1 MIQASEVHVIKSPVV
16 SYRADTNAP
25 SPEDAAAIKLLGEL
39 NEGYGRAYLNSD
51 VAWYDQ
57 MLAADFQCITSG
69 GVRLDKQQFLE
80 AAAEPVAAEDFR
92 FEEVDIRLFGDVA
105 VIHALN
111 PQRYNGVSITTRYT
125 DIWAKRD
132 GVWKTI
138 SAQITRI
145 AQP

>member
-1 MIQASEVHVIKSPVV
+1 MIKSPVV
-16 SYRADTNAP
+16 SYKADTNGA
-25 SPEDAAAIKLLGEL
+25 SAQDAATIKLLGEL

-51 VAWYDQ
+51 VAWYDS
-57 MLAADFQCITSG
+57 MLAEDFQCITSG
-69 GVRLDKQQFLE
+69 GTRLNKQQFL
-80 AAAEPVAAEDFR
+80 AAVAEPVAAEDFR

-111 PQRYNGVSITTRYT
+111 PQRYEGGPPMTTRYT

-138 SAQITRI
+138 SAQITRL
-145 AQP
+145 ASS

>member
-1 MIQASEVHVIKSPVV
+1 MIKSPVV
-16 SYRADTNAP
+16 SYRADT
-25 SPEDAAAIKLLGEL
+25 DAASAQDEATIKLLGEL

-57 MLAADFQCITSG
+57 MLADDFQCITSG
-69 GVRLDKQQFLE
+69 GVRLNKQEFLK

-105 VIHALN
+105 IIHALN
-111 PQRYNGVSITTRYT
+111 PQRYEGGAAMTTRYT

-132 GVWKTI
+132 GVWRTI

-145 AQP
+145 ASPS